1 MDNPINQMYLFL
13 VYLICGLII
22 GIFFDIFRILRK
34 SFKTTDFITYIEDL
48 IFGFITGIFVLFM
61 IFIFNNGVLRF
72 YIFLAIILGLILYFL
87 TISKIFINISVNILV
102 TIKKFII
109 KIFSLL
115 FYPIKLIFKFIKQYF
130 SKVILKPFRI
140 LIINIKGFY
149 IKILKF
155 LKKYKKL
162 PKTKKDFR

>member
-13 VYLICGLII
+13 VYLICGSII